1 MMRCGQLSS
10 YNQHLTGESLQVLQL
25 QEAHQ
30 RRQLLM
36 NRQIVDQ
43 TLLAV
48 WTHLQKKLQ
57 LDQILTVFQLLKSQL
72 SPHHQLR
79 PQLFLKPK
87 SLLLLKRKSL
97 LLPKLRNQLIQ
108 KLMNLLLPKLRN
120 LLLQK
125 PKSLLIP
132 QYQNNHLMLSE
143 ARLQ

>member
-57 LDQILTVFQLLKSQL
+57 LDQIQTVFQLLKNLHQNL
-72 SPHHQLR
+72 SLLR
-79 PQLFLKPK
+79 PQLLQKP
-87 SLLLLKRKSL
+87 
-97 LLPKLRNQLIQ
+97 
-108 KLMNLLLPKLRN
+108 RN
-120 LLLQK
+120 LLL
-125 PKSLLIP
+125 L